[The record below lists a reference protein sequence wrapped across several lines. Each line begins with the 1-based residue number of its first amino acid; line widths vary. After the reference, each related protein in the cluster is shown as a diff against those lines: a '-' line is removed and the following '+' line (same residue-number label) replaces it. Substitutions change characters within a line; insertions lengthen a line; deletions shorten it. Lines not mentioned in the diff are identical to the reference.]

1 MNWLAIF
8 FFVVAVIYLVAYF
21 VEMPI
26 FYEGNPKTR
35 FFIEKLGKK
44 GYKLLLLVFAGIF
57 LVLAFIFK

>member
-8 FFVVAVIYLVAYF
+8 FFVVAVVYLVAYF

-57 LVLAFIFK
+57 LVLALIFK

>member
-1 MNWLAIF
+1 MNGLAIF
-8 FFVVAVIYLVAYF
+8 FFVVAVVYLVAYF

-57 LVLAFIFK
+57 LVLAFILK

>member
-8 FFVVAVIYLVAYF
+8 FFVVAVIYFVAYF

-57 LVLAFIFK
+57 LVLALIFK

>member
-1 MNWLAIF
+1 MNWWAIF

>member
-1 MNWLAIF
+1 MNWMAIF

>member
-8 FFVVAVIYLVAYF
+8 FFVVAVVYLVAYF

-26 FYEGNPKTR
+26 FYEGNAKTR

>member
-8 FFVVAVIYLVAYF
+8 FFVVAVVYLVAYF

-35 FFIEKLGKK
+35 IFIEKLGKK

>member
-8 FFVVAVIYLVAYF
+8 FFVVAVVYLVAYF

-57 LVLAFIFK
+57 LVLAFILK

>member
-1 MNWLAIF
+1 MNWLGIF
-8 FFVVAVIYLVAYF
+8 FFVVAVIYFVAYF

>member
-57 LVLAFIFK
+57 LVLALIFK

>member
-8 FFVVAVIYLVAYF
+8 FFVVAVIYLVAYV
-21 VEMPI
+21 VEMPV

>member
-1 MNWLAIF
+1 MNWLSIF

>member
-1 MNWLAIF
+1 MNWLAMF
-8 FFVVAVIYLVAYF
+8 FFVVAVVYLVAYF

>member
-8 FFVVAVIYLVAYF
+8 FFVVAVIYFVAYF

>member
-8 FFVVAVIYLVAYF
+8 FFVVAVVYLVSYF

>member
-35 FFIEKLGKK
+35 FLIEKLGKK

>member
-1 MNWLAIF
+1 MNGLAIF
-8 FFVVAVIYLVAYF
+8 FFVVAVVYLVAYF

-57 LVLAFIFK
+57 LILAFILK

>member
-1 MNWLAIF
+1 MNWLSIF
-8 FFVVAVIYLVAYF
+8 FFVVAVVYLVAYF

>member
-57 LVLAFIFK
+57 LILAFIFK

>member
-8 FFVVAVIYLVAYF
+8 FFVVAIVYLVAYF

-44 GYKLLLLVFAGIF
+44 GYKQLLLVFAGIF

>member
-8 FFVVAVIYLVAYF
+8 FFVVAIVYLVAYF